1 MANAKS
7 IKESLIKQLVN
18 KGANV
23 DHFLILIDD
32 YINYYEREKI
42 AQKDV
47 KTRGHI
53 VKAKSSSGI
62 IIEKDNPSIKT
73 AINCNKQKLAIIK
86 QLGLTVENTVS
97 DEDDEL

>member
-1 MANAKS
+1 MASSKS
-7 IKESLIKQLVN
+7 IKESLIKQLEN

-32 YINYYEREKI
+32 YANYYEREKI
-42 AQKDV
+42 AQKDI
-47 KTRGHI
+47 KARGHI
-53 VKAKSSSGI
+53 VKARSSSGI
-62 IIEKDNPSIKT
+62 IEKENPSIKT
-73 AINCNKQKLAIIK
+73 AINCNKQKLAILK

>member
-1 MANAKS
+1 MASAKS
-7 IKESLIKQLVN
+7 IRESLIKQLIN

-42 AQKDV
+42 AQKDIR
-47 KTRGHI
+47 TRGHI

-62 IIEKDNPSIKT
+62 IIEKENPSLKT

-97 DEDDEL
+97 DDDDEL